1 MWTVIFCYAIIKI
14 NQNYLFTKEGAM
26 YHTVFFIGNIVFFIM
41 LGVSILLLLQKII
54 YHIFGLFP
62 SKRFPDAKK
71 NYKYAILIPARN
83 ESAVIEELL
92 NSIKNQTYDKDL
104 LKTYVIVES
113 LDDPTCEI
121 CKNYENTEV
130 FVRQHLENKGKGYA
144 LDEAVKHIFSKK
156 EKYDA
161 FFIFDADNVLDKN
174 FITEMN
180 KCYDAGY
187 KLCLGYRNSKNWNGG
202 WVASC
207 SALTFSMI
215 NTFQNKSKARFN
227 RNVVVSGTG
236 FYISADILESLG
248 GWDFCTLTEDYEIS
262 TYSTINNIKS
272 TYNEYAEFYDEQ
284 PTKLKTSWNQRLRW
298 CKGYSQVNKRYQK
311 KLFKSILFDKKNRL
325 NKLEYGL
332 SILPVVCLLVTT
344 ILYALFTLTLAIIGS
359 CIRAPQAI
367 DVWIAFIIVI
377 ASMYLFFVLYSMV
390 MLLAERKHTNITLKN
405 SLVCCLMSPIY
416 WACYLPI
423 YLTAMLKKE
432 VEWKPIA
439 HNVIMSQDGN
449 SKIEVTLDEGVQ
461 NEDKEN

>member
-1 MWTVIFCYAIIKI
+1 
-14 NQNYLFTKEGAM
+14 
-26 YHTVFFIGNIVFFIM
+26 M
-41 LGVSILLLLQKII
+41 LGISVILLLKKII

-62 SKRFPDAKK
+62 SKKFPDAK
-71 NYKYAILIPARN
+71 NNFKYAILVPARN
-83 ESAVIEELL
+83 EGKVISDLL
-92 NSIKNQTYDKDL
+92 NSIKNQTYDKNL
-104 LKTYVIVES
+104 IKTYVIVDS
-113 LDDPTCEI
+113 ADDPTCDI

-130 FVRQHLENKGKGYA
+130 FVRQKLEPKGKGYA
-144 LDEAVKHIFSKK
+144 LNEAVRHILDQK

-187 KLCLGYRNSKNWNGG
+187 KLCLGYRNSKNWNDG

-236 FYISADILESLG
+236 FYISADVLESLG
-248 GWDFCTLTEDYEIS
+248 GWVFCTLTEDYEIS
-262 TYSTINNIKS
+262 TYSVLNNIKS

-298 CKGYSQVNKRYQK
+298 CKGYSQVNKKYQK
-311 KLFKSILFDKKNRL
+311 KLFKSILSDKENRL
-325 NKLEYGL
+325 NKLEYCL

-344 ILYALFTLTLAIIGS
+344 ICYMLFTLVLAIVGS
-359 CIRAPQAI
+359 CLRIPEAT
-367 DVWIAFIIVI
+367 DVWIAFAIVI
-377 ASMYLFFVLYSMV
+377 ASSYVFFILYSMV

-405 SLVCCLMSPIY
+405 SLACCLMSPIY
-416 WACYLPI
+416 WVGYIPI
-423 YLTAMLKKE
+423 YITAMFKKE
-432 VEWKPIA
+432 VIWTPIV
-439 HNVIMSQDGN
+439 HNVVLS
-449 SKIEVTLDEGVQ
+449 Q
-461 NEDKEN
+461 NENLPDNNQSK